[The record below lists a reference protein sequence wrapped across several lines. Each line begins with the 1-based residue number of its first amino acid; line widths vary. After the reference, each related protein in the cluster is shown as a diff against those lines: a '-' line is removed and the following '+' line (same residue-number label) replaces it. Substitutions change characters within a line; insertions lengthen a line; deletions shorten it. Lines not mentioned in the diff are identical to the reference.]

1 MDAIT
6 KKAHQCLH
14 FLKRLRRFSMS
25 PTTLL
30 NFCRCIVESIQTGS
44 IAAWFSN
51 SDAQEQKRLQKMV
64 QSIMGIGHPTV
75 KGILNIIKDTHH
87 PAQVLFA
94 LLLSRRRYGKPENH
108 CLQIHDSFF
117 PSSFRFLNHPTLAQ
131 ATMDLALPWLLFIL

>member
-25 PTTLL
+25 PTALL
-30 NFCRCIVESIQTGS
+30 NFCRCIVESIPTGS

-94 LLLSRRRYGKPENH
+94 LLLSRRRKFSVTFFWWCRIGKSQLTGWY
-108 CLQIHDSFF
+108 LQL
-117 PSSFRFLNHPTLAQ
+117 P
-131 ATMDLALPWLLFIL
+131 ATFSV